1 MSKQW
6 LNRKKGRQILL
17 RDKMRK
23 HLESNWKGV
32 GKATRERELDRLRW
46 YLVEGLD
53 DLVLAANTLP
63 AEEQNEIFTE
73 DRIKP
78 LVSALLTA
86 SEKKKR
92 VQSKNDESRNVMV
105 DREFQIAAM
114 FMQKGIS
121 KCLDRVREPYGERM
135 WRDASGVMMILN
147 YEATKGKQVGASV
160 DVSEIQIGDW
170 REKVPPLLPV
180 RAQK

>member
-1 MSKQW
+1 
-6 LNRKKGRQILL
+6 
-17 RDKMRK
+17 MRK

-32 GKATRERELDRLRW
+32 RKETRQKELDRLRW

-73 DRIKP
+73 DRISA

-86 SEKKKR
+86 SEKRRIQFKNKE
-92 VQSKNDESRNVMV
+92 SKNAMV

-114 FMQKGIS
+114 FMQKGTS
-121 KCLDRVREPYGERM
+121 KCLDRVKEPYVERM
-135 WRDASGVMMILN
+135 WHDATGLMMILN
-147 YEATKGKQVGASV
+147 FVATEGKQRGASV
-160 DVSEIQIGDW
+160 DVSEVKRGEW
-170 REKVPPLLPV
+170 REKVPPLLPI